1 MTQTE
6 QKIMDILLDIQ
17 SKVSNMSAKVQNDYL
32 ALHGNGK
39 PGLLK
44 EVEELTKRVVAIEV
58 KDSTNHTAAGKVAV
72 ILGWLITTI
81 IALAA
86 LFKPIV

>member
-6 QKIMDILLDIQ
+6 QRIMDLLIDIQ
-17 SKVSNMSAKVQNDYL
+17 SKVSGISAKVQNDYQ

-39 PGLLK
+39 PGLIK

-58 KDSTNHTAAGKVAV
+58 KESTENTATGKVALV
-72 ILGWLITTI
+72 IGWLITTC

-86 LFKPIV
+86 LFKPTV

>member
-6 QKIMDILLDIQ
+6 QKIMDLLIDIQ
-17 SKVSNMSAKVQNDYL
+17 SKVSSISAKVQNDYQ

-39 PGLLK
+39 PGLIK
-44 EVEELTKRVVAIEV
+44 EVEELTKRVIAIEV
-58 KDSTNHTAAGKVAV
+58 KDDAKNTTAGKVAV
-72 ILGWLITTI
+72 VVGWIITTC

-86 LFKPIV
+86 LFKPTV